1 MWRSDLVSGLNQLF
15 GGLDFTSGIRGWGR
29 VRWGDSFDKVKTAY
43 PQAVEEMRVTGRKLV
58 LASSSGPGRPYQLV
72 FDFDSGHQLESVT
85 LLFSGSQEVAD
96 YAGLIE
102 AISLRLGTPVSQT
115 ETTTTWQRD
124 DSQFTVSRQ
133 PEQGVVVSKSV

>member
-1 MWRSDLVSGLNQLF
+1 
-15 GGLDFTSGIRGWGR
+15 
-29 VRWGDSFDKVKTAY
+29 
-43 PQAVEEMRVTGRKLV
+43 
-58 LASSSGPGRPYQLV
+58 V

-102 AISLRLGTPVSQT
+102 AVSLRLGTPVSQT